1 LDPEALPICREAE
14 WNFEEGSV
22 TQHFLFSLVISSLAL
37 AIFSSTSASAGP
49 FNDAGYDP
57 VLMLTWATD
66 VDEALPGPMDIAM
79 PELGVAGFGDPRNA
93 VGPPNSDSTSVYSLG
108 DGGSIT
114 LIFATGIADGEGDD
128 FAVYENGF
136 FGPGGLFAE
145 FAFVDV
151 SSDGLNYASFEVT
164 SLRATVVAPFGAVD
178 PTDYQN
184 FAGDQPLNLGTGF
197 DLAELANHPLVAGAL
212 LDLNDIRYVRLI
224 DVIGDG
230 SGLDD
235 TGQPIYDPYPT
246 AFSAGGFDIDA
257 VGVLHA
263 APEPDSFAMLVAGI
277 VWLVVAS
284 RLRPQVRQCA
294 PSR

>member
-1 LDPEALPICREAE
+1 M
-14 WNFEEGSV
+14 
-22 TQHFLFSLVISSLAL
+22 TQLIRRSLLASSLAI
-37 AIFSSTSASAGP
+37 AIFSSSSAAAGP
-49 FNDAGYDP
+49 FNDPGYDP
-57 VLMLTWATD
+57 ILMVTWATE
-66 VDEALPGPMDIAM
+66 VHEALPGPMDVAM
-79 PELGVAGFGDPRNA
+79 PELGLADFGVPQNA
-93 VGPPNSDSTSVYSLG
+93 VGPPNGNSLSVYTLG

-114 LIFATGIADGEGDD
+114 LYFESGITDGEGDD

-136 FGPGGLFAE
+136 WGPGGLFAE

-164 SLRATVVAPFGAVD
+164 TLRTTAVAPFAAVD
-178 PTDYQN
+178 PSDYEN

-197 DLAELANHPLVAGAL
+197 DLEELASHPLVIAEL

-224 DVIGDG
+224 DVVGNG

-235 TGQPIYDPYPT
+235 SDQPIYDPYPT
-246 AFSAGGFDIDA
+246 GFSAGGFDVDA

-263 APEPDSFAMLVAGI
+263 APEPDASAMLIVGS
-277 VWLVVAS
+277 VWLTLAS
-284 RLRPQVRQCA
+284 RRRRQVRPCV